1 MPCSRTGR
9 ADTDAQHKRDCLQC
23 GCVVCRSLLL
33 ERYSVV
39 EKDTEQHSLSEF

>member
-9 ADTDAQHKRDCLQC
+9 ADSEAQHKRDCLKC
-23 GCVVCRSLLL
+23 LCPVCTNYLV

-39 EKDTEQHSLSEF
+39 EKDTEQTTLPVK